1 MRSRTAAAG
10 RRRTRRLVAACA
22 VSAALATGAPAEAAP
37 PRVANGVLR
46 GVTTITWSG
55 IAGIRLRVPKQVLIE
70 ESGYRLTQ
78 RGARFM
84 FVRMMPVSELAQCRK
99 RQPCSATALDWLA
112 DLAETGGNLVAPPP
126 YDPGADHFASL
137 WDPPIVPAGGW
148 DLYLFTDGVATL
160 EIRPKGLSGR
170 AAYRAGGVVTGRAKR
185 LPARCPVSPCD
196 PQKGVGGVY
205 AFGGETYDVGTIG
218 YAQAIAY
225 VQKEPRF
232 TAATGHQ
239 QPTFA
244 RACPYPN
251 RYDPD
256 ASREPENH
264 PYGCDPLPEHP
275 NQSGEW
281 SFGFFNQVGTG
292 GNVMFSGDTHASG
305 RTYLGYQAGT
315 KDLYAATGDPPARY
329 GGYGVWFRYG
339 IRGAT

>member
-1 MRSRTAAAG
+1 MTSRRSRAV
-10 RRRTRRLVAACA
+10 LVVCLA
-22 VSAALATGAPAEAAP
+22 AALATGAPAVAAP

-55 IAGIRLRVPKQVLIE
+55 AAGIRLRVPRTVTIE

-84 FVRMMPVSELAQCRK
+84 FVRMMPVSQLRECQK

-112 DLAETGGNLVAPPP
+112 DLAETGGHLAAPPP

-137 WDPPIVPAGGW
+137 WDPPTVPAGGW

-170 AAYRAGGVVTGRAKR
+170 AAYRAGGGVTGRAKR
-185 LPARCPVSPCD
+185 MPARCPVGPCD
-196 PQKGVGGVY
+196 PRKGVGGVY
-205 AFGGETYDVGTIG
+205 AFGGETYDVGPIG
-218 YAQAIAY
+218 YAQAVAY

-232 TAATGHQ
+232 TAAIGHQ
-239 QPTFA
+239 QPMVA
-244 RACPYPN
+244 RACPYPSQ
-251 RYDPD
+251 YDFD
-256 ASREPENH
+256 ASREPEDH

-275 NQSGEW
+275 ENSGEW
-281 SFGFFNQVGTG
+281 SLGTFNQVSTG
-292 GNVMFSGDTHASG
+292 GKAMFFGDALASG

-339 IRGAT
+339 IRGAR